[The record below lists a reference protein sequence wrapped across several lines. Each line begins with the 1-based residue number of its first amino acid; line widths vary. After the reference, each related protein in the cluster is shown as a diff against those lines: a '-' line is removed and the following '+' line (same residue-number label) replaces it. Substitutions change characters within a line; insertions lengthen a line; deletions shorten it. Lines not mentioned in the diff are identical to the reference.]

1 MKTYVEM
8 NSTRFEEIE
17 SAVEE
22 AERDSLESAEIV
34 VRNGEDEVIDVI
46 EVDSESDYKFH
57 AYAVFHDK
65 YDDGEE
71 WEWYHNVEVCYN
83 SEEEA
88 RNAIRNAEKGTYKIS
103 KVIQTLHEYIESEDL
118 ETVVVE

>member
-1 MKTYVEM
+1 MYTYINEG
-8 NSTRFEEIE
+8 NTNT
-17 SAVEE
+17 
-22 AERDSLESAEIV
+22 DTQ
-34 VRNGEDEVIDVI
+34 EVI
-46 EVDSESDYKFH
+46 YKFH

-71 WEWYHNVEVCYN
+71 WEWYHNVEICFN

-88 RNAIRNAEKGTYKIS
+88 RDVISNAKKGTYKIS
-103 KVIQTLHEYIESEDL
+103 KVIQTLHEYMESEDL